1 MKKGYSGTAILTK
14 VKPLS
19 VTYDMGIKAHDG
31 EGRVT
36 TAEFEEFILV
46 STYVPNSGEGLR
58 RLKYRVEEWDKD
70 F

>member
-14 VKPLS
+14 VKPIS
-19 VTYDMGIKAHDG
+19 VTYDLGISKHDG

-36 TAEFEEFILV
+36 TAEFKDFILV
-46 STYVPNSGEGLR
+46 STYVPNSGDGLK
-58 RLKYRVEEWDKD
+58 RLSYRVKEWDVD